1 MISLEVT
8 KDILKYHDYL
18 DEAREKY
25 TKEWGKMWDD
35 SVFEL
40 LKKHGF
46 RPKKTETYARYLK
59 SRLKQKGLFLHV
71 IPKETITK
79 DTFTITYT
87 LLLITKKE
95 YEILQNVKPQ
105 GNVFKLNGGL
115 KNEG

>member
-46 RPKKTETYARYLK
+46 RPKKQKHTRGILK
-59 SRLKQKGLFLHV
+59 V
-71 IPKETITK
+71 
-79 DTFTITYT
+79 D
-87 LLLITKKE
+87 
-95 YEILQNVKPQ
+95 
-105 GNVFKLNGGL
+105 
-115 KNEG
+115 